1 MDVGAIDLRLPGRN
15 GRTRSKADHQVDLAR
30 TKSSN
35 EVLVELSHG
44 RSPAGY
50 CEGFE
55 IDPTAASASVARLR
69 AQWWTADATALLQQ
83 PLIALFVR
91 RHLQASP
98 GRRRSLALLDLMDD
112 MVAWDK
118 LPRTEGD
125 PRALSLIQRF
135 EQLAPPAP
143 PAGRRVGWP
152 LSLLRRLTRRR
163 ASGGVFLTG

>member
-1 MDVGAIDLRLPGRN
+1 MDVGAGVDLRLPGRH
-15 GRTRSKADHQVDLAR
+15 GRTRSYTSKTADQVDLVR

-55 IDPTAASASVARLR
+55 IDPTAASASIAKLR

-83 PLIALFVR
+83 PLVALFVR

-98 GRRRSLALLDLMDD
+98 GRRRPLALLDLMDE
-112 MVAWDK
+112 MVAWDNE
-118 LPRTEGD
+118 LPRTERD
-125 PRALSLIQRF
+125 QRALSLLQRF

-143 PAGRRVGWP
+143 
-152 LSLLRRLTRRR
+152 
-163 ASGGVFLTG
+163 

>member
-55 IDPTAASASVARLR
+55 IDPTAATPNLPA
-69 AQWWTADATALLQQ
+69 
-83 PLIALFVR
+83 
-91 RHLQASP
+91 
-98 GRRRSLALLDLMDD
+98 
-112 MVAWDK
+112 
-118 LPRTEGD
+118 PRTS
-125 PRALSLIQRF
+125 RA
-135 EQLAPPAP
+135 
-143 PAGRRVGWP
+143 
-152 LSLLRRLTRRR
+152 
-163 ASGGVFLTG
+163 GGVVC